1 MSENIL
7 DMLASP
13 DVGAKVVGLYKLPW
27 MDRAAITPE
36 VIEAAKRLVSDPDK
50 FVRQT
55 AARVLVYVGGSDVV
69 AWLLD
74 EHEDRDVW
82 RAVAEAIAEVGAP
95 ADPHVRFALL
105 RVVRAGGLAANE
117 AAWAYM
123 RTAPSRAEAALVLA
137 QVGNWA
143 AIQAVRRAAK
153 EFGQELA
160 SQELVSALAQALVSE
175 DKDPDFCLLTA
186 EALARLARW
195 AATPEVIRAMI
206 VATRRCCRLNDSY
219 VTMFVYLKSVV
230 VQAGRRVLVDAL
242 EVFEE
247 AIREAEVSTAAARL
261 AGQEPLWVDA
271 QIPEIARWA
280 IESVEDGYEREDS
293 H

>member
-1 MSENIL
+1 MFGNIL
-7 DMLASP
+7 EMLNSP
-13 DVGAKVVGLYKLPW
+13 NVDDRVAGLYMLPSPTVI
-27 MDRAAITPE
+27 APE
-36 VIEAAKRLVSDPDK
+36 VIGAAKRLVSDPDK

-95 ADPHVRFALL
+95 ADPHVRSALL

-117 AAWAYM
+117 AAWAYV

-137 QVGNWA
+137 QVGNWV

-160 SQELVSALAQALVSE
+160 SQELVSTLAQALVPE
-175 DKDPDFCLLTA
+175 DKDLDFCLLISET
-186 EALARLARW
+186 LARLARW

-206 VATRRCCRLNDSY
+206 IATRRCCRQGSYY
-219 VTMFVYLKSVV
+219 VTMFQDLKHVV
-230 VQAGRRVLVDAL
+230 ASAHAQAL
-242 EVFEE
+242 EDARAVFEE
-247 AIREAEVSTAAARL
+247 AIEQAEFSIASALL
-261 AGQEPLWVDA
+261 AGQEPLWVDGK
-271 QIPEIARWA
+271 IADLVREA
-280 IESVEDGYEREDS
+280 LKTAEDRRQAND
-293 H
+293 